1 MDRLST
7 SSGRSQ
13 ARSDRPMLDP
23 DTSSPPRR
31 RPANQPGTPDSPE
44 TPDTVLTFASFQRSQ
59 TRREGRPENTGALSG
74 NPRVERQMQ
83 QLCSELESNAGKIKA
98 LHDRAADQ
106 GKAGD
111 GARLEALRAKRR
123 QLATQLKDCMRVLEP
138 DLQGTI
144 MERVKSQA
152 TRDLEQTFLHVWTDY
167 QRTQKASYTKHLWT
181 ILSGGIAYTIPFGT
195 ATMLARGMEMPF
207 LGLLAGPLHTLAE
220 PLWTMLRAT
229 TWTNPASEAYTG
241 RQRARA
247 RANGDA
253 WRYLAHV
260 PPKTKMLWID
270 PVTGKQALLTAA
282 QALATNQELWLW
294 LHKTSSD
301 DLPFF
306 TFSVIYSI
314 KNVLGDL
321 YGPALF
327 DRTVPEG
334 KRNDLG
340 AQYSAGFLSGAI
352 TALMGQRIRR
362 AMASRTGGV
371 EVVTKRLH
379 DWQLQALYL
388 KSYAEDIKDVLA
400 RGAVPDNEARLLRA
414 KLREVEMELVKASA
428 KSTLLGSIGYEY
440 SVMFQK
446 KRLASGTDPDMPG
459 KRLHTLCNMLGKTTT
474 LLPSLAATYLCQPY
488 ARSPDRMTRMIA
500 HLVVPWSLV
509 TWPGFAMRT
518 EMQDWYCSLFG
529 ACKGIASAMRAGCCC
544 SVDDPDESDSSEEQ
558 RDLSTN
564 VEENDLDASPADP
577 SGSAIADRSVMS
589 NPDSDSDSV
598 F

>member
-1 MDRLST
+1 MDRLSS
-7 SSGRSQ
+7 SSGSSQ
-13 ARSDRPMLDP
+13 ARSGQPLVAP
-23 DTSSPPRR
+23 DTSSPSRR
-31 RPANQPGTPDSPE
+31 RPANPPGTPD

-83 QLCSELESNAGKIKA
+83 QLCNDLERNAGKIKA
-98 LHDRAADQ
+98 LHDRAA
-106 GKAGD
+106 GPARTGD
-111 GARLEALRAKRR
+111 SARLEALRANRR
-123 QLATQLKDCMRVLEP
+123 QLTTQLKDCMRVLEP
-138 DLQGTI
+138 DLHGTI

-152 TRDLEQTFLHVWTDY
+152 TRDLEQTYLHVWNDY
-167 QRTQKASYTKHLWT
+167 QRTQKAGYTKHLWT
-181 ILSGGIAYTIPFGT
+181 ILSGGIAYSIPFGT
-195 ATMLARGMEMPF
+195 ATMLARGTELPF

-247 RANGDA
+247 RSNGDA
-253 WRYLAHV
+253 WRYLANV

-270 PVTGKQALLTAA
+270 PVTGKRALLTAA

-294 LHKTSSD
+294 LHKMISD
-301 DLPFF
+301 DFPFY

-314 KNVLGDL
+314 KNVLGDV

-327 DRTVPEG
+327 DRSRPEG

-352 TALMGQRIRR
+352 TALLGQRIRR
-362 AMASRTGGV
+362 AMAGSTGGV

-388 KSYAEDIKDVLA
+388 NSYAEDIKDMLA
-400 RGAVPDNEARLLRA
+400 RGTVPDNDARLLRA
-414 KLREVEMELVKASA
+414 KLREVEMEFAKANA
-428 KSTLLGSIGYEY
+428 KSTLFGSIAYEY

-459 KRLHTLCNMLGKTTT
+459 KRLDTLCNMLGKTTT

-500 HLVVPWSLV
+500 HVVVPFTLV

-518 EMQDWYCSLFG
+518 EVQDWYRSLFG
-529 ACKGIASAMRAGCCC
+529 ACKGIASAIRAGCCS
-544 SVDDPDESDSSEEQ
+544 SVDDPDDSGSSEEES
-558 RDLSTN
+558 DLLTN
-564 VEENDLDASPADP
+564 AEETDPDASPADP
-577 SGSAIADRSVMS
+577 SGGSIADRSVMS